1 MRDELADLQDD
12 RLRDVGED
20 ELPVGREK
28 KKKKKEQRRTE
39 YVWWSDS

>member
-28 KKKKKEQRRTE
+28 KKKKEQRRTE
-39 YVWWSDS
+39 YVGWLA